1 MATDCSNVVR
11 SLAGDGMGAYGHVVQ
26 EINARVCEFQKVQFV
41 HEKRTANI
49 DAHCLARSSLFLSV
63 GRHVWFGDP
72 PDGVVALYHND
83 I

>member
-1 MATDCSNVVR
+1 MDMLSRKSTHEFMSFRRCS
-11 SLAGDGMGAYGHVVQ
+11 
-26 EINARVCEFQKVQFV
+26 FV
-41 HEKRTANI
+41 HERRTANI
-49 DAHCLARSSLFLSV
+49 DAYCLARSSLFLSV